1 MRQIDVDL
9 KFDDEG
15 EPTFYVSEDGSQMWA
30 CTDVE
35 MADWKDTEGQQSAIE
50 QVSKSTADAEVVILF
65 DGSDTMIY
73 ASMSTVREG

>member
-9 KFDDEG
+9 KFNDEG

-30 CTDVE
+30 HADTEC
-35 MADWKDTEGQQSAIE
+35 ADWKDHEGQQAAIDTLE
-50 QVSKSTADAEVVILF
+50 AQGAEVVILF
-65 DGSDTMIY
+65 DGSDAIIL